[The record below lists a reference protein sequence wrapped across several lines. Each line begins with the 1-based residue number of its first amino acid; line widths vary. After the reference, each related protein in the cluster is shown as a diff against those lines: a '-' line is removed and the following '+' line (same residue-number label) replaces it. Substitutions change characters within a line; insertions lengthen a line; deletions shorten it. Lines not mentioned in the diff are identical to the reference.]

1 MATDP
6 EPSPQ
11 ALTNAA
17 MAMAPPSLQAG
28 FRLNAPDVRTA
39 PFLLDGKR
47 VDVALHGPGT
57 DEPASAMLVAES
69 GSVWQLSPW
78 RAVGAAGSVAGDGAI
93 LSPMPGKIIAVDV
106 SAGDAVTK
114 GQRLLTLEAMK
125 MEHTLTAPFRSEEHT
140 SELQSLMRSSYAV

>member
-1 MATDP
+1 MAAEP

-17 MAMAPPSLQAG
+17 MARVPRSLQAVC
-28 FRLNAPDVRTA
+28 RLNAPDVRTA

-106 SAGDAVTK
+106 SAADRNSGVL
-114 GQRLLTLEAMK
+114 GQDCDGRVNLGL
-125 MEHTLTAPFRSEEHT
+125 R
-140 SELQSLMRSSYAV
+140 R

>member
-1 MATDP
+1 MRISGLEFRRVLFRSVWPVKTNSAFLIRALDHPDFVAGKVDTGLIGRDGDAMAAEP

-17 MAMAPPSLQAG
+17 MAMVPRSLQAG

-39 PFLLDGKR
+39 PFLLDGQR

-57 DEPASAMLVAES
+57 DEPASAMHVAES

-78 RAVGAAGSVAGDGAI
+78 R
-93 LSPMPGKIIAVDV
+93 DV
-106 SAGDAVTK
+106 GDAGRV
-114 GQRLLTLEAMK
+114 A
-125 MEHTLTAPFRSEEHT
+125 
-140 SELQSLMRSSYAV
+140 

>member
-106 SAGDAVTK
+106 
-114 GQRLLTLEAMK
+114 
-125 MEHTLTAPFRSEEHT
+125 RSEEHT
-140 SELQSLMRSSYAV
+140 SELQSLMRISYAVFCLKKKTN

>member
-1 MATDP
+1 MYFFFVKQKTAYEMRISDWSSDVCSSDLDGDAMAAEP

-17 MAMAPPSLQAG
+17 MAMVPRSLQAG

-69 GSVWQLSPW
+69 GSVWPLSPW

-93 LSPMPGKIIAVDV
+93 LSPMPGQIIAVDG
-106 SAGDAVTK
+106 SAG
-114 GQRLLTLEAMK
+114 
-125 MEHTLTAPFRSEEHT
+125 
-140 SELQSLMRSSYAV
+140 